1 MKQLLLVLLTL
12 LMPSPRTS
20 LLKELDRTLAERA
33 TYEGYFQQRIS
44 VLEGVLA
51 DQDEPA
57 RRYGIVRRLALEYSA
72 YSVDSTMRWLG
83 EGRDIAVSLG
93 DRDMEDDM
101 DLLTA
106 AQYIRAGYHAEASD
120 ILASKNPSSLSAEN
134 LRQYYRCRHSLAGEL
149 MAYSQNDESF
159 SERFWERAHYRDS
172 LLSLMDE
179 GSFEWLDLKREEA
192 EHRRDTSAARDFA
205 RRMLGAA
212 PEGSREY
219 ASACW
224 FYQNSFSSWDSPEK
238 FEWLVRSAMADIK
251 SATKDYAALQ
261 QIAHHLYDEGD
272 VDRAFHYASDYCMT
286 DALFFKGK
294 LRPWQILQF
303 FPLMEQAYVSGQNA
317 QKRRMTIMIAIVSAL
332 LVLVALILI
341 VLYRR
346 QQTLRSTRSELEA
359 SSRELVSRNREL
371 EDINRRLESLNAR
384 IQEADKVKQEYIA
397 LFLGILSDN
406 ISKRRQYQNHVL
418 KYIRMG
424 NTKYLAEE
432 VEALPPIDDDIQQF
446 YKMFDSTFI
455 NLYPSFVE
463 GFNGLLQEGEA
474 ILPKEG
480 DILTPELRIFALVKL
495 GISDSSKI
503 ATLLHYS
510 ANTIYNYR
518 AKIKNKARGDRDKF
532 EDAVRAL
539 D

>member
-1 MKQLLLVLLTL
+1 MKQLIVVLLAFL
-12 LMPSPRTS
+12 SSSPQNA
-20 LLKELDRTLAERA
+20 LLKELDRILEERA
-33 TYEGYFQQRIS
+33 IYEGYFRERIS

-51 DQDEPA
+51 DQDEPSK
-57 RRYGIVRRLALEYSA
+57 RYGIVRRLAREYSA
-72 YSVDSTMRWLG
+72 YSMDSTMRWLE
-83 EGRDIAVSLG
+83 EGRGIAKALGDKDLSDDVSLL
-93 DRDMEDDM
+93 MAE
-101 DLLTA
+101 
-106 AQYIRAGYHAEASD
+106 QYIAAGYHAEASD
-120 ILASKNPSSLSAEN
+120 ILSSMRPQSLGGDN
-134 LRQYYRCRHSLAGEL
+134 LRQYYRCRHSLSGEL
-149 MAYSQNDESF
+149 MAYARNDASF
-159 SERFWERAHYRDS
+159 SDRFWERAHYRDT
-172 LLSLMDE
+172 LLSLTPE
-179 GSFEWLDLKREEA
+179 GSFEWLNLKREEA
-192 EHRRDTSAARDFA
+192 EHRRDSSKAREYAAM
-205 RRMLGAA
+205 MLEKA
-212 PEGSREY
+212 PEGSRDY
-219 ASACW
+219 AAACW
-224 FYQNSFSSWDSPEK
+224 FYQNSFPSFDYPEK
-238 FEWLVRSAMADIK
+238 FEWLVRSAMADVK

-261 QIAHHLYDEGD
+261 QLAHHLYDVGD
-272 VDRAFHYASDYCMT
+272 VDRAFHYAADYCMT
-286 DALFFKGK
+286 DAMFFKGK

-317 QKRRMTIMIAIVSAL
+317 KRRALAVMIAIVSAL
-332 LVLVALILI
+332 LVLLAAILF
-341 VLYRR
+341 VLYGRQKALRR
-346 QQTLRSTRSELEA
+346 TRGELEA

-418 KYIRMG
+418 RYIRMG
-424 NTKYLAEE
+424 NTRYLAEE

-446 YKMFDSTFI
+446 YKMFDTTFI

-463 GFNGLLQEGEA
+463 GFNSLLQEGEA

-503 ATLLHYS
+503 ANLLHYS

-532 EDAVRAL
+532 EDAVRSL